1 MRFWD
6 SSAIVPLLVREPS
19 SPRSKALLREDPVV
33 LAWWAAEVE
42 CTSALARLERD
53 QSLSRKASV
62 SAYQRLAAF
71 RDAWNEVQPTAGL
84 KETATRLLRVHVLRA
99 ADALQLAAAI
109 LAAEGRPS
117 TLGFVCFDECLA
129 SAARKEGFEVVGP

>member
-42 CTSALARLERD
+42 CTSALARLEREK
-53 QSLSRKASV
+53 SLSRK
-62 SAYQRLAAF
+62 SAKGAHQRLAAF
-71 RDAWNEVQPTAGL
+71 RDSWNEVQPTAGL

-109 LAAEGRPS
+109 VAAEGRPS
-117 TLGFVCFDECLA
+117 TLGFVCFDERLA
-129 SAARKEGFEVVGP
+129 TAARKEGFEVVGA

>member
-6 SSAIVPLLVREPS
+6 SSAIVPLLVRETS
-19 SPRSKALLREDPVV
+19 STRSKALLREDSVV

-53 QSLSRKASV
+53 KSLSRKAAV

-71 RDAWNEVQPTAGL
+71 RDSWNEVQPTAGL
-84 KETATRLLRVHVLRA
+84 KETAARLLRVHVLRA

-109 LAAEGRPS
+109 VAAEGRPS
-117 TLGFVCFDECLA
+117 TLGFVCFDERLA
-129 SAARKEGFEVVGP
+129 GAARKEGFEVVGP